1 MTAISS
7 PLDPRAADI
16 YTLDF
21 TNQLGPGETLTS
33 IVAVSVALV
42 AGQDPNPSAF
52 LPAAPVP
59 AINQA
64 QATVKLPTVAGVG
77 MPQQTVTIAAGCCI
91 QGPMNTDGTA
101 VSGASYEITGEAQ
114 TSNSLRRLVCKLIV
128 PVVAS

>member
-1 MTAISS
+1 MTTISS

-64 QATVKLPTVAGVG
+64 AATVKLPVAPGIG
-77 MPQQTVTIAAGCCI
+77 MPQQTVIIATGCCI
-91 QGPMNTDGTA
+91 QGPMGGG
-101 VSGASYEITGEAQ
+101 VSGCSYEIVGEAQ
-114 TSNSLRRLVCKLIV
+114 TTNSLRRLVCKLIV

>member
-1 MTAISS
+1 MTTISS

-21 TNQLGPGETLTS
+21 TNQLGPGETLAG
-33 IVAVSVALV
+33 IVSVSVALV

-64 QATVKLPTVAGVG
+64 PATVKLPVAPGIG
-77 MPQQTVTIAAGCCI
+77 MPQQTVTIATGCCI
-91 QGPMNTDGTA
+91 QGPMGGG
-101 VSGASYEITGEAQ
+101 VSGCSYEIAGEAQ
-114 TSNSLRRLVCKLIV
+114 TTNSLRRLVCKLIV